1 MWCAQAVPGANSE
14 AAELEL
20 AEGEEVS
27 AEPLAKKP
35 RREGTQV
42 RPLVACVHAQ
52 ALAPRHMEV
61 VSMTAAAA
69 AQEGKGGKPRV
80 PLSDEAT
87 LAQLADIQGGCCVC
101 VLRCAPPCTERAYSR
116 LR

>member
-1 MWCAQAVPGANSE
+1 MWWVQAVPGANSE

-61 VSMTAAAA
+61 VDMNGSGCSAGGQGRQAARAA
-69 AQEGKGGKPRV
+69 
-80 PLSDEAT
+80 
-87 LAQLADIQGGCCVC
+87 
-101 VLRCAPPCTERAYSR
+101 ERRGDTGSAG
-116 LR
+116 